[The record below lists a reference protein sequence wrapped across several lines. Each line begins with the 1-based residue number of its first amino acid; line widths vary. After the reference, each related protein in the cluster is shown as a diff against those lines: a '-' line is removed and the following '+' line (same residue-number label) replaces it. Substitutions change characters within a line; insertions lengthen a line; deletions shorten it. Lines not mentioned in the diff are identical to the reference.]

1 MEKISDLNAHFSDCA
16 ALEAASF
23 RSRVSAFKGFYRKG
37 LFFIFLFF
45 LPVMYD
51 SIGKLRFTEYSVE
64 TTAQRRR
71 TTKIKVFSS
80 SLPTGAERWTR
91 VG

>member
-1 MEKISDLNAHFSDCA
+1 MHIFPTAMHSRLRPSDQESLHSRAFIEKDF
-16 ALEAASF
+16 
-23 RSRVSAFKGFYRKG
+23 
-37 LFFIFLFF
+37 FFIFLFF

-64 TTAQRRR
+64 TTAQRRQ